1 MFPAALITV
10 RLLLR
15 PIAMDDGPA
24 IFDGY
29 ARDPEVS
36 CHLLWRPLA
45 RLENTQAYL
54 SACLAAT
61 DVRTYAI
68 INRTRGTPIGT
79 FDLRKQAPWRMGFGC
94 VLARSAWG
102 RGLMTEALIEVVGW
116 ALAQPGIWR
125 IGDLVDTENIASARV
140 MEKAGLQREGLLR
153 RFGVHPNVSDEP
165 RDCYIHGKVRS
176 AA

>member
-1 MFPAALITV
+1 MFPTALTTA

-15 PIAMDDGPA
+15 PVVMDDAPA

-29 ARDPEVS
+29 AQDPEVS
-36 CHLLWRPLA
+36 RYLLWRPHT
-45 RLENTQAYL
+45 RLEDTQAYL
-54 SACLAAT
+54 SACVAAT
-61 DVRTYAI
+61 DFRTYAI
-68 INRTRGTPIGT
+68 VDRTRGALIGA
-79 FDLRKQAPWRMGFGC
+79 FDLRRQAPWRTGFGY

-102 RGLMTEALIEVVGW
+102 RGLMTEALTEVVGW

-125 IGDLVDTENIASARV
+125 IGDLVDTGNIASARV
-140 MEKAGLQREGLLR
+140 MEKVGLQREGLLR

-165 RDCYIHGKVRS
+165 RDCYIYGKVRS